1 MFFFNAQIF
10 CLAIVMACL
19 CGNPDVDEDDADDDE
34 EDPRLKKD
42 EQFLHNISK

>member
-1 MFFFNAQIF
+1 
-10 CLAIVMACL
+10 MACL

-42 EQFLHNISK
+42 EQWLHDISNFSLKH